1 VARAAAACVRSPV
14 MEESLPPGG
23 GAGIACAQTD
33 LAADLALL
41 ERAAAWSRIV
51 ADAHR
56 DPVRR
61 DAELARAARY
71 ERRARA
77 LRQ

>member
-1 VARAAAACVRSPV
+1 
-14 MEESLPPGG
+14 MEESPPPVG
-23 GAGIACAQTD
+23 GAGMACAQTD
-33 LAADLALL
+33 LAADLELL
-41 ERAAAWSRIV
+41 ERAAAWSRVV
-51 ADAHR
+51 AAAHR

-61 DAELARAARY
+61 DAELARAERY